1 MEVDSKF
8 ASIFQDRTWL
18 QVRSFFI
25 KVCTASQGRSHH
37 LIKKA
42 HYKQLKANRLQE
54 ERANLEKELGV
65 SELKEDIMHL
75 RDILE
80 EKNEQI
86 EKLEEDRLILK
97 ELFDLNIIDEKGNL
111 INH

>member
-1 MEVDSKF
+1 MEVDLKF
-8 ASIFQDRTWL
+8 ASIFS
-18 QVRSFFI
+18 RSDTVASKILFI
-25 KVCTASQGRSHH
+25 NVCTASKGRSHH

-42 HYKQLKANRLQE
+42 HIKQLKASRLQE

-65 SELKEDIMHL
+65 SELKEDIIHL
-75 RDILE
+75 KDILE

-97 ELFDLNIIDEKGNL
+97 ELFDMNIIDEKWNL